1 MLAGA
6 GQVAVTITEEIE
18 QHERDVFII
27 NLKRKIPHFTPFQ
40 TRLFTGNDYGTSSC

>member
-27 NLKRKIPHFTPFQ
+27 NLKKVPHITPFQ
-40 TRLFTGNDYGTSSC
+40 TRLLAGNDYGTSSC